1 MLFCTSRTLKQIPTI
16 MNDSLFLFSLLSLL
30 SLYTRTQRFAVKF
43 GFQIEDEL
51 WNALS
56 DQQVRE
62 ALQQKVSP
70 ERVVTELDKMF
81 LASFTPSISKIEERK
96 EDRTVVTSGQ
106 HGGDTK
112 RTKNI
117 LPENILSQLG
127 MHEVLLG
134 RPNHFWDEIVTREV
148 ALLRRHLV
156 LNDVNDN
163 GGGAPSNR
171 VVLKNR
177 PNSNVLDEIGDNAI
191 PGGLTKE
198 QTTDIV
204 VSTYATIIRSL
215 LRTDGLA
222 AVTTADTTTVDTT
235 TAAETAAVSIGVES
249 LSTSSSTSS
258 STGISS
264 LMSFDLNMTTV
275 HQCLQLRTF
284 MREEKK
290 HLTRYVDEVLVR
302 YLNSSKK
309 RRDRVV
315 HVVLGLKVLEI
326 LQTTTGWR
334 RQEGWREG
342 RRGATDGNDNDNDN
356 DNERLMLSVP
366 WTWAWLENMDLIASV
381 DIVQCL
387 ALGMESSTGAGDES
401 GGDSGAGSDVG
412 HALSHTLKQMGGACI
427 VLRDQTGSTGSV
439 LTGHDIMRVF
449 PMCAGSAMSDAT
461 YAHKLWCGMR
471 KYEVRQRKERG
482 EDVSDMLCETETK
495 REALEWMRDVY
506 VPSLS

>member
-1 MLFCTSRTLKQIPTI
+1 MLFCNSRTLKQISKI
-16 MNDSLFLFSLLSLL
+16 INDSLFLSLLS
-30 SLYTRTQRFAVKF
+30 QRFAVKF

-56 DQQVRE
+56 DQQVRV

-81 LASFTPSISKIEERK
+81 LASFTPSISKTEERT
-96 EDRTVVTSGQ
+96 EDSIVATSGQ
-106 HGGDTK
+106 HGGDTR

-127 MHEVLLG
+127 MHEVVLG

-171 VVLKNR
+171 IVLKNR

-222 AVTTADTTTVDTT
+222 VVTTADTTTADTT
-235 TAAETAAVSIGVES
+235 TAETAAETAIETAAETAAETTAASIGVES
-249 LSTSSSTSS
+249 SSTSSSSSS

-275 HQCLQLRTF
+275 HQCLQLRIF
-284 MREEKK
+284 MREERK

-302 YLNSSKK
+302 HLNSSKK

-326 LQTTTGWR
+326 LETTGWR

-342 RRGATDGNDNDNDN
+342 RRGAPDGN

-387 ALGMESSTGAGDES
+387 ALGMESSTGVGEES
-401 GGDSGAGSDVG
+401 GSDSGGGSDVG
-412 HALSHTLKQMGGACI
+412 HALSHTLKQMGGACT

-439 LTGHDIMRVF
+439 LTGHDIMRMF
-449 PMCAGSAMSDAT
+449 PICAGSAMSDAT

-471 KYEVRQRKERG
+471 RYEVRQRKERG